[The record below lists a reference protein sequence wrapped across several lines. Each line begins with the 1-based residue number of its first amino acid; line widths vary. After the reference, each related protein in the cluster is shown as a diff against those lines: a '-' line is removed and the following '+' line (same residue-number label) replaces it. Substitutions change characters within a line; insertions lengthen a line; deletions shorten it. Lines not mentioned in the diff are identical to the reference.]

1 MISPKNG
8 VNFTWR
14 EKGRN
19 KHDFFAGMN
28 GEYGVS
34 DMHLCDLHYHAY
46 SKAAWQSDGTL
57 KLWIRPVET
66 AHVRQFTFKFD
77 GNNVQIKN
85 DMQPRFE
92 ELAIYNMT
100 FFWGMPVPHDFEGT
114 VEKACA

>member
-1 MISPKNG
+1 
-8 VNFTWR
+8 
-14 EKGRN
+14 
-19 KHDFFAGMN
+19 MN

-100 FFWGMPVPHDFEGT
+100 FWACPCRMILRARLKSLCMIWGFRLLNRILKV
-114 VEKACA
+114 